1 MAAGLPTVASAIGQ
15 LNQIIRHEQTGLL
28 VPPGDAGAL
37 ADAIDR
43 LRLDPASRRRLGR
56 AARQYVT
63 RHHTWESVVDRIL
76 QLAHANR
83 GANRQRPERVGAAKV
98 GA

>member
-1 MAAGLPTVASAIGQ
+1 
-15 LNQIIRHEQTGLL
+15 
-28 VPPGDAGAL
+28 
-37 ADAIDR
+37 
-43 LRLDPASRRRLGR
+43 
-56 AARQYVT
+56 VT
-63 RHHTWESVVDRIL
+63 RHHTWDSVVDRIL